1 MEQTYMKERKIL
13 PLVLSMSMPMVLSM
27 AVNSL
32 YNIVDSYFVA
42 QMSEEAMTALALVYP
57 IQNMVNAVA
66 VGFAI
71 GINACVAFWLGAKE
85 KALANQ
91 SATQGMLFSLIHG
104 IGMSILC
111 IALAPAFLS
120 MFSSDSETIELAL
133 TYSNRAFLFCPVI
146 TIGIG
151 YEKIFQAVGKMK
163 VSMFSIMC
171 GFIVNIV
178 LDPLMIFG
186 IGFFPEMGIA
196 GAAYATGIG
205 QCVTL
210 IVYLLFY
217 HFDKIPV
224 KIKKEYLRPNAN
236 VIQKMYSVG
245 ISASLNLALPSLLI
259 SVLNAILASFGAV
272 YVLVLGVYYKLQT
285 FIYLTANGIVQGIR
299 PLMGYNYGAKEYGRV
314 KSIFKTS
321 LFLIAIVMVIGTI
334 LSWTIPTNLIG
345 LFTEN
350 TETIKIGA
358 KALQIISLGF
368 IVSAVSVT
376 CCGALEG
383 LGKGLPSLCISL
395 LRYIVII
402 IPLAFLLSRFLQ
414 ADGVWYAFCI
424 TEAIT
429 AVVSLII
436 YKKSAKTSTLDKEG
450 ARRMPLI

>member
-85 KALANQ
+85 KELANQ

-163 VSMFSIMC
+163 VSMFSMLC

-224 KIKKEYLRPNAN
+224 KMKKEYLRPNAN

-334 LSWTIPTNLIG
+334 LSWTIPTSLIG

-350 TETIKIGA
+350 TETIRIGA

-368 IVSAVSVT
+368 IVSAMSVI

-436 YKKSAKTSTLDKEG
+436 YKKSARS
-450 ARRMPLI
+450 